1 MQQEAI
7 HYGIYQKLC
16 FCNQKYTRDVALIYF
31 ERTIT
36 YRGLLAQTER
46 CARALLRWGV
56 RAGDP
61 VLLCSTPTPELVYS
75 LLALW
80 KLGAIPHL
88 INPTHSKEG
97 LQGCIQKSKARLL
110 LLLDQLYPQLSPVL
124 EEEEQLH
131 TVVIPA
137 TQSMPFLY
145 RRVASKGLLLPSI
158 PFDSHRFLLWKEFLE
173 SGQSISAATEA
184 DVTFEQVAAVVYPS
198 KPEGAQGGV
207 MLTHGGVCSIM
218 DQYAQ
223 SGIFAHRQE
232 RFLDMIPPW
241 QAAGLTATLL
251 IPLCLGLS
259 LQLEP
264 SYQPSAFV
272 TDLLKRKP
280 AHVVA
285 SGSFWLYAMKH
296 PRLADEDLSYLCTA
310 YTGLGGDCLS
320 KEEEAALNVFLLSH
334 KSQTKLQKA
343 FAQCELG
350 GVAVC
355 TKEGANPFGSVGRPL
370 PAVELAICDKTPDR
384 VLEPLAVGEI
394 WISTPA
400 IMAGYYQ
407 NAEETKALLYEDSSG
422 QRWCRSGKLGFL
434 SEEGNLY
441 LVSDSPAPIY
451 EAEEQEAEA
460 VVEEQKEEAEEAI
473 GLQEEQ
479 NTQEI
484 PEPQEPQESQETQ
497 ETQQTQ
503 EESKELQR
511 LQERSEPQ
519 EPQALQEIQEPPK
532 PHQTE

>member
-7 HYGIYQKLC
+7 RYGIYQKLC
-16 FCNQKYTRDVALIYF
+16 FCNQKYARDVALIYF

-46 CARALLRWGV
+46 CARALLRWGI

-61 VLLCSTPTPELVYS
+61 VLLCSTPTPELIYS

-145 RRVASKGLLLPSI
+145 RRAASKGLLLPSI

-173 SGQSISAATEA
+173 SGQSISAAAEA

-198 KPEGAQGGV
+198 QPKAAQGGV
-207 MLTHGGVCSIM
+207 MLTHGGVCSMM

-223 SGIFAHRQE
+223 SFIFSQRQE
-232 RFLDMIPPW
+232 RFLNIIPPW

-259 LQLEP
+259 VQLEP

-272 TDLLKRKP
+272 AALFKRKP

-285 SGSFWLYAMKH
+285 SGSFWVSAMKH
-296 PRLADEDLSYLCTA
+296 PKLADEDLSYLCTA
-310 YTGLGGDCLS
+310 YTGLVGDSLS

-343 FAQCELG
+343 FSQCELG
-350 GVAVC
+350 VVAIC

-370 PAVELAICDKTPDR
+370 PAVELAICDKTPDHI
-384 VLEPLAVGEI
+384 LEPLAVGEV
-394 WISTPA
+394 WVSTPA
-400 IMAGYYQ
+400 VMAGYFQ
-407 NAEETKALLYEDSSG
+407 NTADTKAVFYEDASG
-422 QRWCRSGKLGFL
+422 HRWCRSGKRGFL

-441 LVSDSPAPIY
+441 LVSDNPSPIQK
-451 EAEEQEAEA
+451 AEEQAAEA
-460 VVEEQKEEAEEAI
+460 VLEEQKEEAI
-473 GLQEEQ
+473 VLQEK
-479 NTQEI
+479 QE
-484 PEPQEPQESQETQ
+484 PQEAEDPQEPQEAED
-497 ETQQTQ
+497 
-503 EESKELQR
+503 
-511 LQERSEPQ
+511 PQ
-519 EPQALQEIQEPPK
+519 EPQEAEDPQENKEP
-532 PHQTE
+532 H